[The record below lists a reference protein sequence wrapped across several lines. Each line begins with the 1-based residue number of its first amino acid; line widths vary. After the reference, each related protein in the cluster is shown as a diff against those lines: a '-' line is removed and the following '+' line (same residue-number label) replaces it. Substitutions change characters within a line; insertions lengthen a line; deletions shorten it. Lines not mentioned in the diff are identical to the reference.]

1 MGEERARLPAADA
14 GGIIGPSRRLADG
27 VRRVRSDGPDRVGDL
42 PRQRP
47 HGPER
52 GSAALEQA
60 RQAAQEVRGS
70 MMWRNQAGRRY
81 LVRVSARGAQTSLGP
96 ESDDTIAIFEFK
108 NGTADS
114 GSPSCPSKRKRRM
127 EKVNQYAVKRAG
139 ETLELLAQIPTGLQQ
154 IRSMSLGKV
163 EDGSDEFIVAGANTV
178 GGVAVLR
185 RVDEGRSLELVTRN
199 EELGNRTS
207 FVFL

>member
-1 MGEERARLPAADA
+1 MSNRNIGETIDPN
-14 GGIIGPSRRLADG
+14 G
-27 VRRVRSDGPDRVGDL
+27 
-42 PRQRP
+42 
-47 HGPER
+47 
-52 GSAALEQA
+52 
-60 RQAAQEVRGS
+60 
-70 MMWRNQAGRRY
+70 
-81 LVRVSARGAQTSLGP
+81 
-96 ESDDTIAIFEFK
+96 DTIAIFEFK

-114 GSPSCPSKRKRRM
+114 GAPSCPSKRKRRM